1 MKKSYLSRNFVS
13 GRLIFFLFFFFSFST
28 ILFAKK
34 LKVVTSLTDLASIAR
49 EVGGDRIEAFSIA
62 VGYQDPHFVDAKP
75 SYIIKLQKADM
86 FVEVGLGLEIGWVP
100 QLLNGSRNANILP
113 GGKGFVDASKGV
125 PLLKVPQGDPTTLRA
140 QGDIHPFGNPHYWLD
155 PLRGKIIAQNIFEG
169 LVRLQPENRAEFQQN
184 LDRFQQK
191 IDQKMVEWK
200 KRMEPFADKNIIAY
214 HDSWPYFEDRFGLNI
229 VTFVEPKPG
238 IPPTPRYL
246 VKVIK
251 TVINDK
257 VPVIV
262 ISPYYSKKSSQLI
275 SSKTGATL
283 VELATSV
290 DAYPEIKTYFDLFD
304 YDIDK
309 LTAAFSQNGGAGNA
323 AGK

>member
-1 MKKSYLSRNFVS
+1 MNKSYLSRNFQS
-13 GRLIFFLFFFFSFST
+13 GRLIFFLFLFFSFST
-28 ILFAKK
+28 VLFAKK
-34 LKVVTSLTDLASIAR
+34 LKVVTSLTDLASIAKD
-49 EVGGDRIEAFSIA
+49 VGGDRVDVFSIA

-86 FVEVGLGLEIGWVP
+86 FVQAGLDLEIGWVP
-100 QLLNGSRNANILP
+100 QLLDGSRNADILP
-113 GGKGFVDASKGV
+113 GGKGFVDASKGM

-140 QGDIHPFGNPHYWLD
+140 QGDIHAYGNPHYWLD
-155 PLRGKIIAQNIFEG
+155 PVRGKIIAQNIFEG
-169 LVRLQPENRAEFQQN
+169 LARLQPENRAEFQQN
-184 LDRFQQK
+184 LEQFKQK
-191 IDQKMVEWK
+191 VDQKMMEWK
-200 KRMEPFADKNIIAY
+200 KRMEPFAGTNIVAY
-214 HDSWPYFEDRFGLNI
+214 HDSWPYFEDRFGFHI
-229 VTFVEPKPG
+229 ITFVEPKPG
-238 IPPTPRYL
+238 IPPSPRYL

-257 VPVIV
+257 VPVII

-290 DAYPEIKTYFDLFD
+290 GAYPEIKNYFDLFD
-304 YDIDK
+304 YNIDK
-309 LTAAFSQNGGAGNA
+309 LTSAFSQKGGATNA